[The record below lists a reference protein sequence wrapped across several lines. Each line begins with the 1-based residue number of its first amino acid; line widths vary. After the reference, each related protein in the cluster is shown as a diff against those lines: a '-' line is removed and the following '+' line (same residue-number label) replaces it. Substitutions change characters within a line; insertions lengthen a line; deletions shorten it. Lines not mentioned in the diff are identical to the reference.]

1 MIIRLPSKR
10 CSLLIGLVAL
20 LTTTVLSLFIY
31 WQLYV
36 KNEIQDP
43 EFPQPPSSLPM
54 GVYSKVGV
62 VSNGGPCSQIG
73 VDVMSKGGNAIDAA
87 IATLLCDGAVCP
99 QQMGIGGGFIMSIY
113 NATTKKVMTINA
125 RETAPAAADTY
136 MFVNEPTKS
145 MYGGKAVAIPGALK
159 GYSTIYNLYGGG
171 VEWETLFDPTIK
183 LCEEGITISD
193 HLEYSLK
200 FDEDLV
206 KNDTMLRN
214 IFFDE
219 NSGSMKTAGETYKLP
234 KLAETMK
241 ILAKEGV
248 KAIYNGSLTSKIV
261 HDLRKADGIIT
272 KQDLADYKVEIEEAF
287 SVNLT
292 SGHTIHLGPPPGSG
306 IILAYILR
314 ILDGI
319 LPAPDVG
326 LDEHRLVEA
335 FKFGYGER
343 SHLGDHQFINVS
355 QIYNKVKSDSYIESI
370 RNKILDDF
378 TSLDPRY
385 YGGDFYTPEDHG
397 TANIVVTDSMG
408 NTVVCTSTINTFFG
422 SGFVSP
428 STGIIFN
435 NQMNDFSTPGLINF
449 YGIPSS
455 PANYIKPGKRPMSS
469 MCPTVFTDR
478 NGDFVLGAGAAGG
491 SKITLTTAY
500 MAAHK
505 LWYNNT
511 LKEVLDKPRIYHQL
525 VPMEI
530 RYEYRTTKNVVQ
542 KLKEIGH
549 PVTRMHYIQGSAAS
563 AISISPSGMIEAMTD
578 FRRPGNTSGY

>member
-1 MIIRLPSKR
+1 MIITLPSKR
-10 CSLLIGLVAL
+10 CSLFIGLVVL
-20 LTTTVLSLFIY
+20 MTTAVLFVFVYSLVS
-31 WQLYV
+31 V
-36 KNEIQDP
+36 KEIQDP
-43 EFPQPPSSLPM
+43 EFPEPPSSLPM
-54 GVYSKVGV
+54 GVYDKVGV

-113 NATTKKVMTINA
+113 NATTKKVMMINA
-125 RETAPAAADTY
+125 RETAPALANTY
-136 MFVNEPTKS
+136 MFVNEPIKS
-145 MYGGKAVAIPGALK
+145 MYGALAVAIPGALK

-171 VEWETLFDPTIK
+171 VPWETLFDPTIK

-193 HLEYSLK
+193 HLDFSLK
-200 FDEDLV
+200 FDEDLI
-206 KNDTMLRN
+206 KNDTILRN
-214 IFFDE
+214 IFLNE
-219 NSGSMKTAGETYKLP
+219 NSGYLKTSGETYRLP
-234 KLAETMK
+234 KLAKTLK
-241 ILAKEGV
+241 IIAKEGTN
-248 KAIYNGSLTSKIV
+248 AIYNGSLTSKLI
-261 HDLRKADGIIT
+261 HEFRKHNGIIT
-272 KQDLADYKVEIEEAF
+272 KKDLADYKVEIEESF

-292 SGHTIHLGPPPGSG
+292 SGHTIHLGPPPSSG

-314 ILDGI
+314 VLDGI

-343 SHLGDHQFINVS
+343 SHLGDHQFIDVS
-355 QIYNKVKSDSYIESI
+355 QIYNKVKSDSYIKSI

-378 TSLDPRY
+378 TSSDPRY

-408 NTVVCTSTINTFFG
+408 NVVVCTSTINTFFG

-435 NQMNDFSTPGLINF
+435 NQMNDFSTPGVTNF

-469 MCPTVFTDR
+469 MCPTVFTDD

-530 RYEYRTTKNVVQ
+530 KYEYRTTKNVVQ
-542 KLKEIGH
+542 KLKDIGH
-549 PVTRMHYIQGSAAS
+549 PVRRMDYTRGSAAS
-563 AISISPSGMIEAMTD
+563 AISKSPTGTIEAMSD

>member
-1 MIIRLPSKR
+1 MIFRLPSKR
-10 CSLLIGLVAL
+10 CSLFIGLVAL
-20 LTTTVLSLFIY
+20 LTTTALSLFIY
-31 WQLYV
+31 WQFYV

-125 RETAPAAADTY
+125 REKAPAAADTY
-136 MFVNEPTKS
+136 MFVNEPIKS

-193 HLEYSLK
+193 HLDYSLK
-200 FDEDLV
+200 FVEDLV

-234 KLAETMK
+234 KLAETLK

-272 KQDLADYKVEIEEAF
+272 KQDLADYNVEIEEAF

-469 MCPTVFTDR
+469 MCPTVFTDK

-563 AISISPSGMIEAMTD
+563 AISISPSGMIEAMSD

>member
-10 CSLLIGLVAL
+10 CSLLTGLVILMTIA
-20 LTTTVLSLFIY
+20 VLFVFYSLNI
-31 WQLYV
+31 V
-36 KNEIQDP
+36 KNEIWDP
-43 EFPQPPSSLPM
+43 ELPPPPSSLPM

-73 VDVMSKGGNAIDAA
+73 VDVMSRGGNAIDAA

-113 NATTKKVMTINA
+113 NATTKKVTSINA
-125 RETAPAAADTY
+125 RETAPAAANTD

-145 MYGGKAVAIPGALK
+145 MYGGLAVAVPGALK
-159 GYSTIYNLYGGG
+159 GYSAIYNLYGGG
-171 VEWETLFDPTIK
+171 VRWETLFDPTIK

-193 HLEYSLK
+193 HLHYSLR
-200 FDEDLV
+200 FDEKLIH
-206 KNDTMLRN
+206 NDTMLRN
-214 IFFDE
+214 IFIDE
-219 NSGSMKTAGETYKLP
+219 NSGYLKSAGDTYKLP
-234 KLAETMK
+234 KLAETLK
-241 ILAKEGV
+241 IIAIEGV
-248 KAIYNGSLTSKIV
+248 KAIYNGSLTSKLV
-261 HDLRKADGIIT
+261 HDLRKANGIIT
-272 KQDLADYKVEIEEAF
+272 NKDFADYKVEIEESF

-343 SHLGDHQFINVS
+343 SHLGDHQFVNVS
-355 QIYNKVKSDSYIESI
+355 EIYNKVSSDSFIESI
-370 RNKILDDF
+370 RNKILDNF

-408 NTVVCTSTINTFFG
+408 NTVVCTSTVNTFFG

-435 NQMNDFSTPGLINF
+435 NQMNDFSTPGVTNF

-455 PANYIKPGKRPMSS
+455 PTNYIKPGKRPMSS
-469 MCPTVFTDR
+469 MCPTIFTDA

-530 RYEYRTTKNVVQ
+530 LYEHRTTKSVLQ
-542 KLKEIGH
+542 KLKDIGH
-549 PVTRMHYIQGSAAS
+549 PVSLVNYTKCSAAS
-563 AISISPSGMIEAMTD
+563 AISKSATGMIEAMSD

>member
-10 CSLLIGLVAL
+10 CSLFIGLVIL
-20 LTTTVLSLFIY
+20 MTTAVLFIFY
-31 WQLYV
+31 SLNIFN
-36 KNEIQDP
+36 NEIQDP
-43 EFPQPPSSLPM
+43 EFPEPPSSLPM

-73 VDVMSKGGNAIDAA
+73 VDVMSRGGNAIDAA

-113 NATTKKVMTINA
+113 NATTKKVTSINA
-125 RETAPAAADTY
+125 REIAPAAANTN
-136 MFVNEPTKS
+136 MFVNEPRKS
-145 MYGGKAVAIPGALK
+145 MYGGLAVAIPGALK

-171 VEWETLFDPTIK
+171 VRWETLFDPTIK
-183 LCEEGITISD
+183 LCEEGITVSD
-193 HLEYSLK
+193 HLDTSLK
-200 FDEDLV
+200 FDEDLIH
-206 KNDTMLRN
+206 NDTMLRN
-214 IFFDE
+214 IFIDN
-219 NSGSMKTAGETYKLP
+219 NSGYLKRAGDTYKLP
-234 KLAETMK
+234 KLAETLK
-241 ILAKEGV
+241 IIAIEGV
-248 KAIYNGSLTSKIV
+248 KAIYNGSLTSKLV
-261 HDLRKADGIIT
+261 LDLRKVNGIIT
-272 KQDLADYKVEIEEAF
+272 NKDLANYKVEIEESF

-292 SGHTIHLGPPPGSG
+292 SGHTIHFGPPPGSG
-306 IILAYILR
+306 IILAFILR

-319 LPAPDVG
+319 LPVPDVG

-343 SHLGDHQFINVS
+343 SHLGDHKFVNVS
-355 QIYNKVKSDSYIESI
+355 QIYNKVNSDSYIESI
-370 RNKILDDF
+370 RNKILDNF

-385 YGGDFYTPEDHG
+385 YGADFYTPEDHG

-408 NTVVCTSTINTFFG
+408 NTVVCTSTVNTFFG
-422 SGFVSP
+422 SGFMSP
-428 STGIIFN
+428 STGIILN
-435 NQMNDFSTPGLINF
+435 NQMNDFSTPGVSNF
-449 YGIPSS
+449 YKIPSS

-469 MCPTVFTDR
+469 MCPTIFTDR

-511 LKEVLDKPRIYHQL
+511 LKEVLDKPRVYHQL

-530 RYEYRTTKNVVQ
+530 RYEYRTTRKVVQ
-542 KLKEIGH
+542 KLKDIGH
-549 PVTRMHYIQGSAAS
+549 PVTRISYTQGSAAS
-563 AISISPSGMIEAMTD
+563 AISRSSTGMIEAMSD

>member
-1 MIIRLPSKR
+1 MIIKLPSKR
-10 CSLLIGLVAL
+10 CSFLIGLVILMTIA
-20 LTTTVLSLFIY
+20 VLFIFY
-31 WQLYV
+31 SLHIV

-43 EFPQPPSSLPM
+43 EFPEPPSSLPM

-73 VDVMSKGGNAIDAA
+73 VDVMSRGGNAIDAT

-113 NATTKKVMTINA
+113 NATTKKVTTINA
-125 RETAPAAADTY
+125 RETAPAAANTY
-136 MFVNEPTKS
+136 MFVNEPRKS
-145 MYGGKAVAIPGALK
+145 MYGGLAVAIPGALK

-171 VEWETLFDPTIK
+171 VEWETLFGPTIK
-183 LCEEGITISD
+183 LCEEGITVSD
-193 HLEYSLK
+193 HLEFSLK
-200 FDEDLV
+200 FDENLIY
-206 KNDTMLRN
+206 NNTILRN
-214 IFFDE
+214 IFTNV
-219 NSGSMKTAGETYKLP
+219 NSGGLKTAGDTYKLP
-234 KLAETMK
+234 KLADTLK
-241 ILAKEGV
+241 IIAVEGV
-248 KAIYNGSLTSKIV
+248 NAIYNGSLTTKIV
-261 HDLRKADGIIT
+261 HDLRKANGIIT
-272 KQDLADYKVEIEEAF
+272 NKDLSDYKVEIEEAF

-292 SGHTIHLGPPPGSG
+292 SGHTIHMGPPPGSG

-343 SHLGDHQFINVS
+343 SHLGDHQFVNVS
-355 QIYNKVKSDSYIESI
+355 QIYNKVSLDSYIESI

-435 NQMNDFSTPGLINF
+435 NQMNDFSTPGVINF
-449 YGIPSS
+449 YRIPSS
-455 PANYIKPGKRPMSS
+455 PANYIEPGKRPMSS
-469 MCPTVFTDR
+469 MSPTIFTDT
-478 NGDFVLGAGAAGG
+478 NGDF
-491 SKITLTTAY
+491 

-530 RYEYRTTKNVVQ
+530 QYEYRTTKNVVQ
-542 KLKEIGH
+542 KLKDIGH
-549 PVTRMHYIQGSAAS
+549 PVIRMDYILGSAAS
-563 AISISPSGMIEAMTD
+563 AISKSPTGMIEAMSD